1 MKYLLTII
9 YTLFM
14 CTPVI
19 AQSPNDYCRANNIP
33 IDRCSS
39 TSQNSGFNVSRSQYE
54 DSRSG
59 SYGYD
64 HNRYQQDP
72 NQYSLEQYNRYN
84 RYNRYPQTNIQLGV
98 HTNNMNVRINTNR

>member
-1 MKYLLTII
+1 MKYFLYIALM
-9 YTLFM
+9 M
-14 CTPVI
+14 CTQVM
-19 AQSPNDYCRANNIP
+19 AQSPNDYCRANNIS
-33 IDRCSS
+33 IDKCSP
-39 TSQNSGFNVSRSQYE
+39 TSSNSGFNVSRSQYE

-64 HNRYQQDP
+64 HNRYQRDP
-72 NQYSLEQYNRYN
+72 NQYSLEQHNRYN